1 MFKGNE
7 KGIALFM
14 VVVITAVSLGIVAGM
29 SSLLF
34 KEMKITQRIGHSVL
48 SFHAADS
55 GIERTIYATR
65 KESYD
70 PSTCTPTPCLAYP
83 IVGDPSLNNGSSYQ
97 VYVQSID
104 TSTQLRSVGSYVDT
118 QRGVEISY

>member
-7 KGIALFM
+7 KGIALFI
-14 VVVITAVSLGIVAGM
+14 VVVITSVSLGIVAGM

-34 KEMKITQRIGHSVL
+34 KEIKITQRIGYSVL

-83 IVGDPSLNNGSSYQ
+83 IVGDPSFNNGASYQ

-104 TSTQLRSVGSYVDT
+104 TSTQLRSVGSYVNT

>member
-1 MFKGNE
+1 MFKENE
-7 KGIALFM
+7 KGISLFI
-14 VVVITAVSLGIVAGM
+14 VVVITSVSLGIITGM

-34 KEMKITQRIGHSVL
+34 KEMKITQGVGNSVL

-55 GIERTIYATR
+55 GIERIIYATR

-83 IVGDPSLNNGSSYQ
+83 EVGDPSFNNGASYQ
-97 VYVQSID
+97 AYVQSVG
-104 TSTQLRSVGSYVDT
+104 TSTELRSVGIYTNT
-118 QRGVEISY
+118 QRSVEISY